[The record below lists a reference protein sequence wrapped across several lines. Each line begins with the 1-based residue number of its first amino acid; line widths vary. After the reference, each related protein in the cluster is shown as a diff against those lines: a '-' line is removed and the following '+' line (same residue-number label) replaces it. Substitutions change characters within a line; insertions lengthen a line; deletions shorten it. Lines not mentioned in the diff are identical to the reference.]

1 VLLMNCLMVL
11 EHGKFPLEAQTPRSV
26 NHPPR
31 RRRDTDTSTGT
42 DINLLRCCG
51 IDLLSRLIEA

>member
-1 VLLMNCLMVL
+1 MMNCLMVL

-31 RRRDTDTSTGT
+31 RRRDTDTSAGTCTG
-42 DINLLRCCG
+42 INLLRCCG